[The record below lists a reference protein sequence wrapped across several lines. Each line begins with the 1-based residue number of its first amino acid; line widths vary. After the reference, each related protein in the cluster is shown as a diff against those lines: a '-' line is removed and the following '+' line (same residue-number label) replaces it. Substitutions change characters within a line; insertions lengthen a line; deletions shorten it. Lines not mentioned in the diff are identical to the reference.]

1 MIKEFKGEFRWLS
14 NFSEVPV
21 ILGGVKY
28 PSVEHAYQSA
38 KSEVE
43 SWKEFCAETPEAGKV
58 KNASKGISVISTWKR
73 INLEIM
79 KDLLIQKYNQEPY
92 KSKLI
97 ATGKEEIQEGN
108 LWGDDFWGIDLK
120 TGTGKNILGQ
130 MIMEIRDELK
140 EKEVLK

>member
-14 NFSEVPV
+14 NFSEVHV

-43 SWKEFCAETPEAGKV
+43 SWKKFCAETPEAGKV
-58 KNASKGISVISTWKR
+58 KNASKGIIVISTWKR
-73 INLEIM
+73 MNLGIM
-79 KDLLIQKYNQEPY
+79 KELLIQKYNQEPY

-97 ATGKEEIQEGN
+97 DTGEEKIQEGN